1 MLTVVECRVITA
13 TLHTGEALP
22 EPMQNELR
30 SGWILQGL
38 VGQAFSGPGS
48 ATDEKTGTD
57 ADGISAQNANRERA
71 DLIATER
78 ALPTAEK

>member
-1 MLTVVECRVITA
+1 MLTVEGCRVITA

-22 EPMQNELR
+22 EPM
-30 SGWILQGL
+30 
-38 VGQAFSGPGS
+38 
-48 ATDEKTGTD
+48 KTGCGGVNPARIGGAGFLRAGLCYRRKTGID
-57 ADGISAQNANRERA
+57 ADGISAQNASRERA